1 MVTQLGPVTRGA
13 LRAAPG
19 SLRAL
24 ARAAGVSYDIVL
36 RVWRGER
43 EVEPA
48 VARKVVRVLD
58 RWSAWYAHAAA
69 QLRAT
74 ERHHK

>member
-1 MVTQLGPVTRGA
+1 
-13 LRAAPG
+13 
-19 SLRAL
+19 
-24 ARAAGVSYDIVL
+24 VSYDIVL

-48 VARKVVRVLD
+48 VARKVVRVLE
-58 RWSAWYAHAAA
+58 RWSAWYAQAAA

-74 ERHHK
+74 ERHRK